1 MKLLVVAATSMEIM
15 PLLNHTGIDAWQ
27 EGDVFKSVEFK
38 GVQLDYLITGVGM
51 VATAYWMGKKI
62 NSSYTFV
69 INAGICGA
77 FNRNIELGDV
87 VNVIEDTF
95 SELGAQD
102 DTRFLSLSELNLL
115 GTSTVYNIEK
125 EINNAIVTTIPKV
138 NGITVNT
145 VHGNELAIEKVIEK
159 FHPMV
164 ESMEGAAFMMACDLE
179 QVSYM
184 QLRAVSNYVE
194 RRNRDNW
201 NIPLAIKKLNEKLIE
216 IIGSLNETRLFD

>member
-1 MKLLVVAATSMEIM
+1 MKLLIVAATSMEIM
-15 PLLNHTGIDAWQ
+15 PLLNYTKIEKW
-27 EGDVFKSVEFK
+27 EGVDIFKSVEFK
-38 GVQLDYLITGVGM
+38 GIQIDYLITGVGM

-62 NSSYTFV
+62 NTSYDFV

-77 FNRNIELGDV
+77 FNRNIEIGDV

-102 DTRFLSLSELNLL
+102 DTRFLTLSELNLP
-115 GTSTVYNIEK
+115 GTTTLHNIGK
-125 EINNAIVTTIPKV
+125 EINNAVVASIPKV

-145 VHGNELAIEKVIEK
+145 VHGNELAIEKVVDK

-179 QVSYM
+179 NVPYM

-201 NIPLAIKKLNEKLIE
+201 NIPLAIKNLNKKLIE
-216 IIGSLNETRLFD
+216 IVNAFQSDR